1 MSAPV
6 LLLVDAG
13 NTRIKWGLSRD
24 GGWIATG
31 SVDTADGA
39 AFADAMSRLPEQ
51 PVRAVGCN
59 VAGATAAAHVE
70 SALSA
75 RGLPI
80 RWNAS
85 CERQAGVSSG
95 YDRPGQ
101 LGADRWAAMIGAY
114 SHVGGACLVVN
125 AGTAITLDALDRGG
139 RFLGGRIMP
148 GIDTMLDA
156 LEQRTAGLRRSQG
169 AYRAFPANTA
179 DAMMTGAID
188 AAAGAVLRAHEAL
201 RQAVQGEVPIV
212 LSGGAADTIAEHLA
226 GRVIRI
232 EQLVLEGLRVIAEGQ
247 A

>member
-1 MSAPV
+1 MSVPV

-39 AFADAMSRLPEQ
+39 AFADAMSRL
-51 PVRAVGCN
+51 
-59 VAGATAAAHVE
+59 TAAAHVE

-75 RGLPI
+75 RGLLI

-101 LGADRWAAMIGAY
+101 LGADRWAALIGAH

-188 AAAGAVLRAHEAL
+188 AATGAVLRAHEAL
-201 RQAVQGEVPIV
+201 RQVVQGEVPIV
-212 LSGGAADTIAEHLA
+212 LSGGAADTIAGHLA

-232 EQLVLEGLRVIAEGQ
+232 EHLVLEGLRVIAEGQ